1 MEGGQTL
8 DRIELVRK
16 LLRECV
22 SSAVVVNGFL
32 NKPRKYTVDDSLYM
46 REVHFLVSLESK
58 DQPTMSEM
66 ASQLNVTPGA
76 VTQMVSRLEK
86 KGYVVRSKA
95 SDDKRQTTVS
105 LTEKGRVLC
114 TEHIAYDQMKYIDIS
129 DTLTEYSDEDLERLI
144 HYEQLMR
151 DVFKKNY

>member
-1 MEGGQTL
+1 M
-8 DRIELVRK
+8 DRVELVRK
-16 LLRECV
+16 LLRECI

-32 NKPRKYTVDDSLYM
+32 NKPRKYSIDDSLYM
-46 REVHFLVSLESK
+46 REVHFLVSLAEK

-66 ASQLNVTPGA
+66 ASHLNVTPGA

-86 KGYVVRSKA
+86 KGYVIRSKA

-114 TEHIAYDQMKYIDIS
+114 DEHIAYDQMKYAYIS
-129 DTLTEYSDEDLERLI
+129 DVLTGYSDEDLERLI
-144 HYEQLMR
+144 QYEQIIR
-151 DVFKKNY
+151 DVFEKNY